1 MTFHT
6 ENSENGSFRFHMYI
20 VINNALTGKHNAFNL
35 DGNLP
40 QSWQGKELSS

>member
-6 ENSENGSFRFHMYI
+6 ENLENRSFQFHIYI
-20 VINNALTGKHNAFNL
+20 VINNVLIGKHNAFNL